1 MLRMA
6 FTGDKIRICP
16 LNTRQIDRLKLIVD
30 EISHTFRMN
39 AKDLLEVVDQPNFG
53 GQQIILLQLEYLLID
68 LIRQL
73 SLEKDSQLVIL
84 SEEQFYAD
92 LVGIVIHYFEENLSS
107 KVSLEDIC
115 EKVNYSRSFICKT
128 FKEQTGET
136 LFTCFN
142 RMKIDEA
149 KRLLRETDL
158 SATDIATML
167 GFSELK
173 YFCALFKRLVGV
185 TPMTYRSK
193 KEKKP

>member
-1 MLRMA
+1 M
-6 FTGDKIRICP
+6 
-16 LNTRQIDRLKLIVD
+16 
-30 EISHTFRMN
+30 
-39 AKDLLEVVDQPNFG
+39 
-53 GQQIILLQLEYLLID
+53 ILLQLEYLLID

-73 SLEKDSQLVIL
+73 SSKKDSQLVIL
-84 SEEQFYAD
+84 REEEFYAD

-107 KVSLEDIC
+107 KLSLEDIC

-149 KRLLRETDL
+149 RRLLRETDL
-158 SATDIATML
+158 SVTEIAAML

-173 YFCALFKRLVGV
+173 YFCH
-185 TPMTYRSK
+185 YSK
-193 KEKKP
+193 GLSG